1 MLRRLGWS
9 NCAKHRA
16 GGGRGFTLIEL
27 LVVIAVIAL
36 LVGILLPS
44 LASAR
49 EAARGTN
56 CLSNFRQLAIGWALY
71 ADENKDVMLPMR
83 PGDVGGGASNP
94 RNHYQIGNGL
104 KYRPRW
110 VATLGFYAGLHAF
123 SEPSVEDV
131 RQDYVGKVYH
141 CPTAAERTDESN
153 HSYGYNYQFLGNS
166 RLISGRFINYPLRR
180 SMVQTFD
187 RTVMAAD
194 CLGTAAGVAEAVRTS
209 YSLRG
214 SSFYGVGNHAYTLD
228 PPRLAPASDRGTG
241 GSGSPRTGVDA
252 RHANRASVVFLDGHA
267 AMTAAADL
275 GYRLNP
281 DGAVS
286 DTGTSEDPAKNRL
299 FSGDG
304 TDKLPPDRPS

>member
-1 MLRRLGWS
+1 MARRLVWS
-9 NCAKHRA
+9 GLVGGRA
-16 GGGRGFTLIEL
+16 VGGRGFTLIEL

-56 CLSNFRQLAIGWALY
+56 CLSNFRQLSIGWSLY

-94 RNHYQIGNGL
+94 RNHYEIGNGL

-110 VATLGFYAGLHAF
+110 IATLGLYAGLHAF
-123 SEPSVEDV
+123 AEPTVEDV
-131 RQDYVGKVYH
+131 RQDYVGKVYQ
-141 CPTAAERTDESN
+141 CPTVAERIDESN
-153 HSYGYNYQFLGNS
+153 HAYGYNYQFLGNS
-166 RLISGRFINYPLRR
+166 RLVAGRFINYPLRR

-194 CLGTAAGVAEAVRTS
+194 CWGTAAGVAEAARTS
-209 YSLRG
+209 YTARG
-214 SSFYGVGNHAYTLD
+214 SSFNAVGNHAYTLD
-228 PPRLAPASDRGTG
+228 PPRLTPAADRGTG
-241 GSGSPRTGVDA
+241 ALDSPRTGVDA
-252 RHANRASVVFLDGHA
+252 RHAKRANVVFLDGHA
-267 AMTAAADL
+267 GAFAAADL

-286 DTGTSEDPAKNRL
+286 DTGTTADPTNNRL

-304 TDKLPPDRPS
+304 TDKSPPDRPS